1 MIAENKI
8 RGGIYVINNL
18 WITGY
23 RSYELG
29 IFKPDDP
36 KSKVI
41 KKFLEERIINYAED
55 GCEWIITGAQMGTEQ
70 FVGPAVKEVQKK
82 GYDLKHAVILPFANF
97 GNQWNENN
105 QSLLNIFLR
114 NADYVNK
121 ITNLGYHSSIQ
132 LRTWQNFMLRH
143 TDGALLFYDPDS
155 GGKPKYD
162 YSAIKNYL
170 DKGND
175 YSLELVDFDAMQ
187 DFANSLS
194 EE

>member
-1 MIAENKI
+1 MIK
-8 RGGIYVINNL
+8 NL

-36 KSKVI
+36 KKKVI
-41 KKFLEERIINYAED
+41 EKYLTERMINYAED
-55 GCEWIITGAQMGTEQ
+55 GTEWILTGAQMGTEQ
-70 FVGPAVKEVQKK
+70 YVGPAVQQVKDK
-82 GYDLKHAVILPFANF
+82 GYNIEHAVMMPFANF
-97 GNQWNENN
+97 GQQWNENN

-121 ITNLGYHSSIQ
+121 ITKLGYHSGIQ
-132 LRTWQNFMLRH
+132 LRTWQNFMLQH
-143 TDGALLFYDPDS
+143 TDGALIFYDPES

-162 YSAIKNYL
+162 YSAIKNYQ
-170 DKGND
+170 DRGYN

-194 EE
+194 ED